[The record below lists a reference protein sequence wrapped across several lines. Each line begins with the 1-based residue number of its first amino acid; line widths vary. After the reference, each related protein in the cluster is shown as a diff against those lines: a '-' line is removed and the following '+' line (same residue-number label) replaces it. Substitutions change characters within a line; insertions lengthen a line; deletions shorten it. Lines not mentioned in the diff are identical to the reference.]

1 MLYDVAF
8 GTFTHRVDNLPK
20 LLASVK
26 KFHPNIPFIVQIADR
41 PIVENFEMLRQS
53 FQATKKRFWIFL
65 DDDIEFIQPVL
76 NACLISMMK
85 NRWAMV
91 GTYSTYDPDY
101 NFSDHLIDRESGWMP
116 GYFQM
121 IDSKLIGH
129 VTPDFNLPDKNTA
142 IDTSYSV
149 TIKSLGY
156 KIGIAPA
163 VVYHQYKTNN
173 FAKMDVVKVT
183 NEYLM
188 NKWGQFYFDCC
199 SKFEGIVGKIPVDK
213 MIANRNYLLAKQQ
226 IEFSDDA
233 VDTGKIKLNVG
244 CGDTKYAGYINVDLY
259 GNPDVIADMRTLPY
273 EDNFA
278 DRINAQHV
286 LEHIPYV
293 QFITAL
299 REWHRVLKP
308 GGLLDIGIPDIEL
321 CMQEFMQMDDPV
333 KWDWGISTI
342 YGSQVNPLKHIDK
355 CKTWDANPNQIDYGQ
370 IHQGGMSLKKL
381 TDVLIHVGFD
391 IIESF
396 NYDGNGTPSAYCLAR
411 KVT

>member
-8 GTFTHRVDNLPK
+8 GTFTHRTENLSK

-26 KFHPNIPFIVQIADR
+26 KFHPNVPFIVQIADR
-41 PIVENFEMLRQS
+41 PILENFEMLRQS
-53 FQATKKRFWIFL
+53 FAATKKRFWVFL

-76 NACLISMMK
+76 SQCLISMMK

-101 NFSDHLIDRESGWMP
+101 DFSDQLIERETGWMP

-121 IDSKLIGH
+121 IDSELIGN
-129 VTPDFNLPDKNTA
+129 VKPDFTLPDKNTA

-156 KIGIAPA
+156 KIGIAPV

-173 FAKMDVVKVT
+173 FAKMDVVKTT

-199 SKFEGIVGKIPVDK
+199 SRFDGIVGKIPVDK
-213 MIANRNYLLAKQQ
+213 MVANRDYLIANQEV
-226 IEFSDDA
+226 EFALVEKD
-233 VDTGKIKLNVG
+233 KIKLNLG
-244 CGDTKYAGYINVDLY
+244 CGDTRYPGYINMDLY
-259 GNPDVIADMRTLPY
+259 GDPDVVCDMQKLPY
-273 EDNFA
+273 NDKIV

-286 LEHIPYV
+286 LEHIPYAH
-293 QFITAL
+293 FIPTL
-299 REWHRVLKP
+299 TEWHRVLKI

-321 CMQEFMQMDDPV
+321 CCKKFIEMPEDQR
-333 KWDWGISTI
+333 WSWGIATLF
-342 YGSQVNPLKHIDK
+342 GVQVNPVDF
-355 CKTWDANPNQIDYGQ
+355 ANGNVSKIDYGQ
-370 IHQGGMSLKKL
+370 FHQGGLSLLKL
-381 TDVLIHVGFD
+381 KEILITIGFE
-391 IIESF
+391 IVESF

-411 KVT
+411 KVG